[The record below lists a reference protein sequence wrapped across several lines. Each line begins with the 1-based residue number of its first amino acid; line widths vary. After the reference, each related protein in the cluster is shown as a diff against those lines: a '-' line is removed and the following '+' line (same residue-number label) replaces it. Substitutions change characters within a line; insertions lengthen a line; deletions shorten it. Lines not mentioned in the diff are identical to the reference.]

1 MELIL
6 VQSRAVRAYGY
17 RQGVLLIAFH
27 NGKVYRYGRVPRAIF
42 DALQAATSKGHYFT
56 TMIRP
61 HYRGRLVAET
71 IPQA

>member
-1 MELIL
+1 
-6 VQSRAVRAYGY
+6 
-17 RQGVLLIAFH
+17 VLLIAFH
-27 NGKVYRYGRVPRAIF
+27 SGKVYRYGRVPRAIF

-71 IPQA
+71 IPQT